1 MRNAV
6 TELPPKRL
14 REVREAAGDSLESLA
29 LELGVDEGTVARWEA
44 SGSIPAGH
52 LRTLGERYGLT
63 ELYPIRPKRVRS
75 RRGRALALVAA
86 TLGVSVLAGCTP
98 ALIAPGGKSLDSAY
112 RSGADFIHLKPG
124 NYSSQNLP
132 QVNGHKFTLVNCA
145 PGAKINGLT
154 VYGDKAWFR
163 GCDFDGQVY
172 VQGAQGVSFT
182 KSDFGPTHN
191 RMPLMVNGSEK
202 STNLSFTG
210 NRFHDA
216 TASGDAHTECAWIAW
231 TDGLTMTGNRFERC
245 TYFNIFL
252 TQFQGAAPRN
262 VKITGN
268 TLCKSVGG
276 PEGPAYY
283 TVMVAPHIDAAVNYR
298 ISGNQLGRPVVNQ
311 AQSSSNVVTGPNST
325 TGC

>member
-1 MRNAV
+1 MRDAV
-6 TELPPKRL
+6 TELPPTTL
-14 REVREAAGDSLESLA
+14 REAREAAGDSLESLA

-52 LRTLGERYGLT
+52 LRALGERYGLG
-63 ELYPIRPKRVRS
+63 ELYPIRRRSVRS
-75 RRGRALALVAA
+75 RRRRALALVAA
-86 TLGVSVLAGCTP
+86 VVGVSALAGCTP

-124 NYSSQNLP
+124 NYSGQNLP
-132 QVNGHKFTLVNCA
+132 QVNGHRFTLVNCA

-154 VYGDKAWFR
+154 VYGDKLGFR

-172 VQGAQGVSFT
+172 LQGAQQVTFT
-182 KSDFGPTHN
+182 NSDFGPANNT
-191 RMPLMVNGSEK
+191 MPLMVNGSEK
-202 STNLSFTG
+202 SSGLTFTG

-216 TASGDAHTECAWIAW
+216 TATGDAHTECAWIAW
-231 TDGLTMTGNRFERC
+231 ADGLTMTGNRFERC

-252 TQFQGAAPRN
+252 TQYEGSPPRN

-276 PEGPAYY
+276 PVGPAYY

-298 ISGNQLGRPVVNQ
+298 ISGNQLGRPIVNQ
-311 AQSSSNVVTGPNST
+311 AQSSSNVVTGPNTT